1 MYESKDTEVL
11 YTQATQKILDPYG
24 KTYTWDVKVTLM
36 GLQRED
42 VSKKIVEIY
51 DLPITW
57 EEYADLVLEQIQ
69 LLMLNCNVCPGN

>member
-1 MYESKDTEVL
+1 
-11 YTQATQKILDPYG
+11 
-24 KTYTWDVKVTLM
+24 M

-57 EEYADLVLEQIQ
+57 EEYADLVMEQIE
-69 LLMLNCNVCPGN
+69 LLMLNCNLCPGN

>member
-1 MYESKDTEVL
+1 ML
-11 YTQATQKILDPYG
+11 YTEATQKILDPYG

-42 VSKKIVEIY
+42 VSKRIVEIY

-69 LLMLNCNVCPGN
+69 LLMLNCNVCQGN